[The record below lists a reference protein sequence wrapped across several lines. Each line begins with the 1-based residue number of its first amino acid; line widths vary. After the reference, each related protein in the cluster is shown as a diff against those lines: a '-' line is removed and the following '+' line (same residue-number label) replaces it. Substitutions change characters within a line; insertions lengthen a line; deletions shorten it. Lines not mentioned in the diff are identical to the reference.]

1 MPTLRGTRVELRPV
15 ERDDADALR
24 RIHVTPEVAAWW
36 GRPDETFPFDDDPR
50 TTSFS
55 IFCDG
60 AVVGLIQLSEELD
73 PDYRYAWIDLYVDPA
88 HHRRGIGIDAVRTA
102 IQHLTEDR
110 GHHRVTIDP
119 ASDNL
124 PAIRCYEE
132 AGFRPVGITRSS
144 WRDTATGQWR
154 DSLLMELVVAPPGAA
169 ASA

>member
-1 MPTLRGTRVELRPV
+1 
-15 ERDDADALR
+15 
-24 RIHVTPEVAAWW
+24 
-36 GRPDETFPFDDDPR
+36 
-50 TTSFS
+50 
-55 IFCDG
+55 
-60 AVVGLIQLSEELD
+60 
-73 PDYRYAWIDLYVDPA
+73 
-88 HHRRGIGIDAVRTA
+88 VRTA
-102 IQHLTEDR
+102 IRHLTEDR